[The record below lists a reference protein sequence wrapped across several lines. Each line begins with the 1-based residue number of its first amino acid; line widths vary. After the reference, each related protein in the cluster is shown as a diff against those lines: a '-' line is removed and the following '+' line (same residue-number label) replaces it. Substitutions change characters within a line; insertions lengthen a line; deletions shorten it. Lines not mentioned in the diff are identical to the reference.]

1 MQPAVKDSYE
11 IEIPNEKAATYR
23 VVTFIIALINAVAF
37 SYLYFNET
45 NKSRIGF
52 ASLGAILSITALVFY
67 CIKTYTKNLQTF
79 KIEIAF
85 IILALVW
92 FICGNPWLA
101 LLLLVFAFLGFYTN
115 KKTVIRFT
123 KAGIEYPSF
132 PPKKMAWPEVD
143 FAMLKDG
150 ILTIEMKNNH
160 VFQFSLSKTESDK
173 LDENSFNDFSQ
184 VNTAASSA

>member
-1 MQPAVKDSYE
+1 MQSSINDFYE

-37 SYLYFNET
+37 TYLYFNET
-45 NKSRIGF
+45 NKSRLGF

-67 CIKTYTKNLQTF
+67 CIRTYTKNLQTF

-85 IILALVW
+85 IILALTW
-92 FICGNPWLA
+92 FICGNAWLA
-101 LLLLVFAFLGFYTN
+101 LLLLLFAFLGFYTN
-115 KKTVIRFT
+115 KKSVIRFT
-123 KAGIEYPSF
+123 KDGIAYPSF
-132 PPKKMAWPEVD
+132 PPKKLLWTDVD

-160 VFQFSLSKTESDK
+160 VFQFSLSKTASDK
-173 LDENSFNDFSQ
+173 LDENSFNEFCNSNVQ
-184 VNTAASSA
+184 QG